1 MRSYEAVVVVAAVA
15 FMGCTKE
22 ISSEE
27 RLDRETRS
35 DEVKEAP
42 DAEALSKLSCKN
54 IEPDLN
60 KARSDTTPETQRVVT
75 YIDLYDG
82 LRKKTQTFEE
92 AMSRNPD
99 LAFKEGSQEI
109 VAAKDTCIQQ
119 TADVRVEFERYVRDL
134 VDVPIVDEVKGGAT
148 VKVARLEFTT
158 LRKAIEVLSPDD
170 KDQLLARVAS
180 AEKRVESAGETTERK
195 KKKDR

>member
-1 MRSYEAVVVVAAVA
+1 MRLYAAVVALAAVGLT
-15 FMGCTKE
+15 GCPKD

-27 RLDRETRS
+27 RLDRETRG
-35 DEVKEAP
+35 DAVKETP
-42 DAEALSKLSCKN
+42 DAEALAKLDCKN
-54 IEPDLN
+54 IDPELN
-60 KARSDTTPETQRVVT
+60 KARSDNTPETNRVTT
-75 YIDLYDG
+75 YIELYDT

-109 VAAKDTCIQQ
+109 VAAKDTCVQQ

-148 VKVARLEFTT
+148 VKVARLDMTT
-158 LRKAIEVLSPDD
+158 LRQAIEVLSPDD
-170 KDQLLARVAS
+170 KDQLLARVNS
-180 AEKRVESAGETTERK
+180 AEKKIEVAGEKTERK
-195 KKKDR
+195 KKDK

>member
-1 MRSYEAVVVVAAVA
+1 MRFHFAALA
-15 FMGCTKE
+15 FAAAFLLGCPKE

-35 DEVKEAP
+35 DAVKEAP
-42 DAEALSKLSCKN
+42 DAEALSKLDCKN

-60 KARSDTTPETQRVVT
+60 KARSDTAPETSRVMS
-75 YIDLYDG
+75 YIELYDG

-92 AMSRNPD
+92 AMTRNPD

-109 VAAKDTCIQQ
+109 VAAKDTCVQQ

-148 VKVARLEFTT
+148 VKVARLDLNT
-158 LRKAIEVLSPDD
+158 LRQAIEVLSPDD

-180 AEKRVESAGETTERK
+180 AEKKVEASGEKTERK
-195 KKKDR
+195 KNK